1 MGGQVDREWDG
12 RRTWFYLAVEPS
24 EDHPTEAER
33 RAFLGAF
40 VAYLDDPSDEHK
52 AAILAAAPEQE
63 GPWLLNFINLIEG
76 WPAPSMVQKI
86 RQAYDRLLASP
97 SPAPALAP
105 APSRTPA
112 RAPARRRPPPRRVL
126 VGSSAAVIVVAAVV
140 TLVAVLG
147 NAFSGQSPSMVTNLP
162 ATPAAWRLAGFIDQ
176 PAWQTD
182 PATTVG
188 SAAVVTCPSAS
199 TCYADVMGGSPAD
212 TVAEAST
219 DGGTSWQ
226 GSALP
231 TGWQF
236 TSALSCPTAG
246 QCLAGGSAPGAAVLS
261 TADGGTTWSASVL
274 PAAVA
279 QVTNLACNGPSVCV
293 GTGYGPAA
301 PGTTAG
307 PSVAVVT
314 GDGGS
319 SWTTAALPGPFVS
332 DNPEGLA
339 CPTAQSC
346 VAVGATSFSTSTATG
361 AARYSMDGGV
371 SWSPAVVPA
380 DVARLRAVACAS
392 AAECVALGNA
402 DSPFGPTEALTSTN
416 GGQSWSVA
424 GPVGPTPAVLS
435 SISCP
440 TVTECWAAGTLA
452 TSESGTVVATD
463 DGGTTWAVASLPTKL
478 SPAEQGA
485 TGLPELDVQSVSSIS
500 CPTAGTCVALG
511 TERTLA
517 PAERKIVLRTDG
529 SKRTTA
535 DGREQTVSQRPGA
548 GPGGAGGCLR

>member
-1 MGGQVDREWDG
+1 MGGQVDREWDR
-12 RRTWFYLAVEPS
+12 RRTWFYRVVEPRGPAEDNIS
-24 EDHPTEAER
+24 EEER

-40 VAYLDDPSDEHK
+40 VAYLDEPSDEHE

-63 GPWLLNFINLIEG
+63 GRWLLRLLYLLGEHPGTVIP
-76 WPAPSMVQKI
+76 WSV
-86 RQAYDRLLASP
+86 RQAYDRLLTP
-97 SPAPALAP
+97 TAPAP
-105 APSRTPA
+105 APSRTPSQTPS

-140 TLVAVLG
+140 TLLAVLG

-162 ATPAAWRLAGFIDQ
+162 ATPVGWRLAGFIDQ

-219 DGGTSWQ
+219 DGGASWQ

-231 TGWQF
+231 TGWQL

-246 QCLAGGSAPGAAVLS
+246 QCLAGGSTPGAAVLS
-261 TADGGTTWSASVL
+261 TSDGGTTWSASPL
-274 PAAVA
+274 PVTVA

-392 AAECVALGNA
+392 AAECVALGNTG
-402 DSPFGPTEALTSTN
+402 SPFGPTEALTSTD

-424 GPVGPTPAVLS
+424 GPVGPAPAVLS

-463 DGGTTWAVASLPTKL
+463 DGGTTWAVAPLPTKL

-485 TGLPELDVQSVSSIS
+485 TGLSELDVQSVSSIS
-500 CPTAGTCVALG
+500 CPTASTCVALG

-529 SKRTTA
+529 S
-535 DGREQTVSQRPGA
+535 
-548 GPGGAGGCLR
+548 